1 MILNTKHKALALLL
15 DPEKA
20 DLNSLPIT
28 PEVHPDFIFVGGS
41 TGGDTTAFVRTLKSK
56 IATLKLNIPIVL
68 FPGNSSQFTPEA
80 DAVLFLSLLSGHN
93 PEYLVHQQIKSA
105 RAISDSRID
114 FVPTAY
120 ILIDGGVETST
131 IRVTQTKP
139 LDPANVDTIVNTCIA
154 AELMGKQA
162 IYLEAGSGAINPVS
176 ADIIR
181 AVRSRT
187 SVTLIV
193 GGGIRT
199 PEAMNAAYNAGAD
212 IVVIGNH
219 FESHPETLQDFCL
232 TCPTNPTRPNT
243 ADDEKYMR
251 LALAEARKALAAD
264 EIPVGCV
271 IVSQNQIIG
280 RGHNLTETLSDV
292 TAHAEIQAITAAAQT
307 LGGKYLTDATLYVT
321 VEPCV
326 MCAGAIGWA
335 QIARIVYGAS
345 DPKRGFAAYAPK
357 AFHPKA
363 RVTSG
368 VLETECRELIQ
379 EFFKSKR

>member
-1 MILNTKHKALALLL
+1 MNTKHKALALLL

-20 DLNSLPIT
+20 DLNSLPISS
-28 PEVHPDFIFVGGS
+28 EVHPDYIFVGGS
-41 TGGDTTAFVRTLKSK
+41 TGGDTTAFVRALKSK
-56 IATLKLNIPIVL
+56 IEKLKSNIPIVL
-68 FPGNSSQFTPEA
+68 FPGDSSQFTPEA
-80 DAVLFLSLLSGHN
+80 DAVLFLSLLSGNN
-93 PEYLVHQQIKSA
+93 PEYLVNQQIKSA
-105 RAISDSRID
+105 RAISDSKID

-131 IRVTQTKP
+131 MRVTQTKP
-139 LDPANVDTIVNTCIA
+139 LDPADMDAIVNTCIA

-232 TCPTNPTRPNT
+232 TRPTNPTRPNS

-345 DPKRGFAAYAPK
+345 DPKRGFATYAPK

-363 RVTSG
+363 QITSG
-368 VLETECRELIQ
+368 VLESECRELIQ